1 MAKKKDVRIRIVGG
15 VACVLGIVAFCLMFA
30 TAVNFNGS
38 LSGALALIAPDLES
52 FTGSELVFGCSLGEI
67 EILQFNFV
75 ALLAFLLPLVGGV
88 LALLFKNGLITKI
101 VTTGCFVAG
110 AVLLFCLT
118 TYMSVGFLSPEGIDG
133 TFLEDLYDAIS
144 GQFALSGGAIAAGVI
159 SIVGAVLCFFKGT
172 IAKLFAK

>member
-38 LSGALALIAPDLES
+38 LSGALALLDLES
-52 FTGSELVFGCSLGEI
+52 FTGSELVFGSSLGEI

-118 TYMSVGFLSPEGIDG
+118 TYMSVGFLSPEGADG
-133 TFLEDLYDAIS
+133 TFLEDLYDEIS